1 MALKIKNCINN
12 KLGLENMYHFLNQIS
27 PPLPSKAYEWK
38 GPETSVPVFG
48 KGSAVF
54 GCVDFSPSVS
64 RIPPS
69 HGVLIYWKS
78 ESNF

>member
-48 KGSAVF
+48 KGSAV
-54 GCVDFSPSVS
+54 DFLPSVS
-64 RIPPS
+64 WIPPN